1 MEEVKRFFRPEFL
14 NRIDA
19 TVVFHQLTKEEIH
32 AIVDLMMDQVRAELD
47 EKKISLEMTEV
58 ARQHL
63 GEKGFDPV
71 LGARPLRRLIQNE
84 VEDALSDEVLSGR
97 FNDGDIAIVDLED
110 DVIVIRNKGKAEV
123 TKADDEET
131 SSDDEAQVE
140 AASPA

>member
-1 MEEVKRFFRPEFL
+1 M
-14 NRIDA
+14 
-19 TVVFHQLTKEEIH
+19 
-32 AIVDLMMDQVRAELD
+32 
-47 EKKISLEMTEV
+47 
-58 ARQHL
+58 
-63 GEKGFDPV
+63 
-71 LGARPLRRLIQNE
+71 IQNE

-97 FNDGDIAIVDLED
+97 LNDGDIAIVDLED